1 MTRWFSERFG
11 FDSEQGTNHPLPS
24 PTDTE
29 GFPQP
34 LGLRWNWFLPNKE
47 LGGWLRCGRD
57 GGMWLAVGPRR
68 GIRVSERITSGG
80 RGKMWIWADTGRVV
94 GPLKWLSFVLTR
106 DHYCPTGVFCLS
118 PNNSL
123 PKFIDGHHT
132 QH

>member
-1 MTRWFSERFG
+1 
-11 FDSEQGTNHPLPS
+11 
-24 PTDTE
+24 
-29 GFPQP
+29 
-34 LGLRWNWFLPNKE
+34 
-47 LGGWLRCGRD
+47 
-57 GGMWLAVGPRR
+57 
-68 GIRVSERITSGG
+68 
-80 RGKMWIWADTGRVV
+80 MWIWADTGRVV